1 MKKIWYIRSNKISPL
16 NKINIKPKIK
26 KSKIKRRKKYDWMK
40 LLYYIFK

>member
-1 MKKIWYIRSNKISPL
+1 MKKIWYNNKIIPL

-26 KSKIKRRKKYDWMK
+26 RRKKFDWMK